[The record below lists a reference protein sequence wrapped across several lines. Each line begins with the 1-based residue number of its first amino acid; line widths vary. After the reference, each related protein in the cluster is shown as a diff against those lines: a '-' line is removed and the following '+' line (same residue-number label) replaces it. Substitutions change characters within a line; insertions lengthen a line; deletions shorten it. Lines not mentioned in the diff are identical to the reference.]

1 MFLLRTSFLFRNQ
14 IEIERDGNPRPILKV
29 RRHHMDQI
37 SREDEHS
44 AINRRFRKRGWPP
57 ILRAQGQGIE
67 KNNVSILVRPGPFGR
82 LVIEVDVAHTGPVRG
97 EVGMGHIPIAG
108 LVDNYPA
115 TRHDDI
121 CVLRNVTGVTNTLDT
136 SLSYEP

>member
-1 MFLLRTSFLFRNQ
+1 
-14 IEIERDGNPRPILKV
+14 
-29 RRHHMDQI
+29 MDQI
-37 SREDEHS
+37 SRKDKHS
-44 AINRRFRKRGWPP
+44 AINRRLCNRGWPP
-57 ILRAQGQGIE
+57 ILRTQRQGIE
-67 KNNVSILVRPGPFGR
+67 KNNVTILVRLGSFGPL
-82 LVIEVDVAHTGPVRG
+82 LVEVDVAHTGPVRG
-97 EVGMGHIPIAG
+97 EVGVGHIPIAG